1 MSLDH
6 DTTDGLRRTHP
17 AWRLL
22 AADHGALIVSFVYRT
37 FIAPNVRTLGQAELV
52 SRLEDFLFD
61 LRQRAESAYPKRAAE
76 YLDDWA
82 ADDKGWL
89 RKYYA
94 AGTDEAQYDLTPATE
109 KAVDFVLSLAMRRPV
124 STESRLLTVFELLR
138 QLTEGTSLDAAAR
151 IAELERRRAAIDAD
165 IARLQAGHVD
175 VMDAAQIKDR
185 FVQLASTA
193 RGILSDFRELDQSFR
208 DLDREVRER
217 IATWDSGK
225 GALLDNVFGVR
236 DAISDSDQGRSFR
249 AFWDFLMSPDR
260 QEELTARLE
269 NVLSLPAVQE
279 LQPDQRLLRVHYD
292 WLEAGEVAQRTI
304 ARLSEQLRRYLD
316 DRAFLENRRII
327 EIIREVEQHALSL
340 RDAPPPGHIAALDA
354 ASADIE
360 LPLQRPLFSPPH
372 APHIDARNLDLGQS
386 ETDAEALYDQVFVD
400 RSVLRAHI
408 RRALQT
414 RTQVSIA
421 EVVAAHPLRL
431 GLAELVAYLAI
442 AAEDADAVIDND
454 RTERVQWIDG
464 FGTAREATMP
474 VVLFV
479 RGQRA
484 MGLR

>member
-6 DTTDGLRRTHP
+6 DTADGLRRSHP

-22 AADHGALIVSFVYRT
+22 AADHSVLIVSFLFRT

-61 LRQRAESAYPKRAAE
+61 IRQRAESAYPKRAEE

-89 RKYYA
+89 RKYY
-94 AGTDEAQYDLTPATE
+94 GPDSDEPQFDLTPATE

-138 QLTEGTSLDAAAR
+138 QLSEGTSLDAKAR
-151 IAELERRRAAIDAD
+151 IVELQRRRAEIDAD
-165 IARLQAGHVD
+165 IARLEAGHID

-185 FVQLASTA
+185 FVQLAGTA
-193 RGILSDFRELDQSFR
+193 RAILSDFRELDQSFR
-208 DLDREVRER
+208 DLDRDVRER
-217 IATWDSGK
+217 IATWDAGK
-225 GALLDNVFGVR
+225 GALLDSVFGVR

-260 QEELTARLE
+260 QEELTSRLHT
-269 NVLSLPAVQE
+269 VMALPAVKE
-279 LQPDQRLLRVHYD
+279 LGPDERLMRVHYD

-327 EIIREVEQHALSL
+327 EIIRDIEQHALRV
-340 RDAPPPGHIAALDA
+340 RDAPPSGPFGSIDA
-354 ASADIE
+354 ASAEVE

-372 APHIDARNLDLGQS
+372 APHIQARALDLGQS
-386 ETDAEALYDQVFVD
+386 ESDADALYEQVFVD

-421 EVVAAHPLRL
+421 EIVASNPVRW
-431 GLAELVAYLAI
+431 GLAELIAYMAI
-442 AAEDADAVIDND
+442 AAEDSAAVIDSD
-454 RTERVQWIDG
+454 RNERVQWTDVSG
-464 FGTAREATMP
+464 VTREATMP
-474 VVLFV
+474 VVLFL
-479 RGQRA
+479 RA
-484 MGLR
+484 HNTVGLR